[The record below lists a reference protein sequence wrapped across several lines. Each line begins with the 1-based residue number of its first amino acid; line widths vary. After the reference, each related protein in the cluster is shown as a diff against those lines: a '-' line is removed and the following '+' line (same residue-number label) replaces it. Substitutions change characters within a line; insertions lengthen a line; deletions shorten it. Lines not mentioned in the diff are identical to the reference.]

1 MENNETKIN
10 EEMRELTDEELAQ
23 VTGGRTMPGAGGTDS
38 AVLLSLLVP
47 AVPGGGSGGGKPGG
61 EIDSFIVYSIE

>member
-23 VTGGRTMPGAGGTDS
+23 VTGGNDPLDRSGERVTGTSKPNIEAPGYHE
-38 AVLLSLLVP
+38 
-47 AVPGGGSGGGKPGG
+47 PG
-61 EIDSFIVYSIE
+61 IE